1 MKVKQSNENILL
13 YLLII
18 TRIKTLPPITQP
30 KSKPILRRSRV
41 GLTAIELGPDTVQT
55 TTRRVTFVLKD
66 SLQEII
72 KPRDDDS
79 EDSSSDESDTDSK

>member
-1 MKVKQSNENILL
+1 MIANILR
-13 YLLII
+13 
-18 TRIKTLPPITQP
+18 TQTLPPITQA

-41 GLTAIELGPDTVQT
+41 GLTALELGEDAVQ

-72 KPRDDDS
+72 KPRDDTP
-79 EDSSSDESDTDSK
+79 EDSSSDESETSK